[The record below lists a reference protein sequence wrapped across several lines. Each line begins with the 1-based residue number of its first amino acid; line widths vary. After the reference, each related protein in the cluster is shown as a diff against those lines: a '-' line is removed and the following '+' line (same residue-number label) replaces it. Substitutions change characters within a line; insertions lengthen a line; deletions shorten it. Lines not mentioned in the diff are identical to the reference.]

1 MIDQERRT
9 AVQTLY
15 AQGIKKKQIASML
28 EFDIK
33 TVRSIINSDCDQV
46 RKQRIDSI
54 NIDDALLEKLYREC
68 DGYLQRI
75 HEILT
80 EEHKVSIG
88 YLRSKSACST
98 GFVWCIF

>member
-1 MIDQERRT
+1 MIEQECRT
-9 AVQTLY
+9 TVHTLY
-15 AQGIKKKQIASML
+15 AQGIKKKQIATML
-28 EFDIK
+28 DLDIK
-33 TVRSIINSDCDQV
+33 TIRSAINSDCDQA

-68 DGYLQRI
+68 DGYIQRI